1 MFIVQVLCLD
11 YILHL
16 TRRSWFAQ
24 HKTGRGTRDP
34 EDLGIGNRS
43 LLGLGELGGG
53 TEMSSQDLLLIN
65 FVWLWGKTFFY
76 PLWRFSVKLLT
87 HCYLKCG
94 FDFGGLSVTS
104 RLKPGQNR
112 GHLLGQPHPGSS
124 SVRRRW
130 AFSRLVLSVVFRALS
145 LAQGIQRWLR
155 FTKQTFREYQLD

>member
-11 YILHL
+11 YVLHL

-43 LLGLGELGGG
+43 LLGLGQLGGG
-53 TEMSSQDLLLIN
+53 TEMSSQDLLLTN

-124 SVRRRW
+124 SVRRRC
-130 AFSRLVLSVVFRALS
+130 SVDLYCLLCSGHCPGHRAYKGGYDLPNK
-145 LAQGIQRWLR
+145 LFVNIN
-155 FTKQTFREYQLD
+155 